1 MPTEQQAEACK
12 PLSTHC
18 KDKTLL
24 NAKSTPSRAFNKEGE
39 KKPHRNDLQFPNE
52 HINLL
57 N

>member
-24 NAKSTPSRAFNKEGE
+24 NAKSTPSRAFNKE
-39 KKPHRNDLQFPNE
+39 KKRPHKNDLQFPNE